1 MTGGAGVGAV
11 IINIGGVGVTVGA
24 RVGAVIISYRRSRG
38 GRRGWSRSSKNN
50 YRRSGGAGGASI
62 GALNKNHRNSDPT
75 LVAEELTYVCCCEV
89 PVLQSEVRRVG
100 ALAEQLSSFL

>member
-1 MTGGAGVGAV
+1 MAGGAG
-11 IINIGGVGVTVGA
+11 
-24 RVGAVIISYRRSRG
+24 VGAVIISYRRSRG
-38 GRRGWSRSSKNN
+38 AEGAGVGAVKIN